1 MISSSILDSNFL
13 PEIKAGQ
20 VYIQTWF
27 IMIDGI
33 GLFLLKYS
41 RLDGF
46 QTDAV

>member
-1 MISSSILDSNFL
+1 MISSSILDSNSL

-33 GLFLLKYS
+33 S
-41 RLDGF
+41 RVISVKIF
-46 QTDAV
+46 